1 MKKNIIVT
9 GGSSGLG
16 NFLARKLRKENNNVI
31 NLSRKN
37 VKNLKSFECDLSNE
51 AELILCFKKI
61 KKHFKKIDCIIF
73 CAGKSSFK
81 TKNIQS
87 KWMQSL
93 KDNLLSVVLTIDVF
107 SRFYKMTKMDII
119 IFSSIAGKKILLDAP
134 IEYSVS
140 KSALNF
146 YGKAISKKF
155 SKDQV
160 RVNIISPGNILLKNN
175 NWFKR
180 LKKSKYK
187 TLNYIN
193 KNVPTK
199 KFCDPNSIF
208 KLIKIILD
216 KKSNFL
222 GSNIIM
228 DGGQSI

>member
-16 NFLARKLRKENNNVI
+16 NFLARKLEKENNNVI

-37 VKNLKSFECDLSNE
+37 IKNLKSFQCDLTNE
-51 AELILCFKKI
+51 FELELSFKKI
-61 KKHFKKIDCIIF
+61 KKQYKKIDCIIF

-81 TKNIQS
+81 TKNIQTR
-87 KWMQSL
+87 WMQSL
-93 KDNLLSVVLTIDVF
+93 KDNLLSVVFTIDTF
-107 SRFYKMTKMDII
+107 SRFYKMKKLDII
-119 IFSSIAGKKILLDAP
+119 IFSSIAGKKILTDAP

-146 YGKAISKKF
+146 YGKFISKKF
-155 SKDQV
+155 SKNQV
-160 RVNIISPGNILLKNN
+160 RINIISPGNILLKDN
-175 NWFKR
+175 NWFWR
-180 LKKSKYK
+180 LKKNKQK

-208 KLIKIILD
+208 NLIKIILD

-222 GSNIIM
+222 GSNITM

>member
-1 MKKNIIVT
+1 MRKNIIVT
-9 GGSSGLG
+9 GASSGLG
-16 NFLARKLRKENNNVI
+16 NFLARKLEKENNNVI

-37 VKNLKSFECDLSNE
+37 VKNIKSFECDLSNE
-51 AELILCFKKI
+51 FELELCFKKI

-81 TKNIQS
+81 SKNIQS
-87 KWMQSL
+87 RWIQSL
-93 KDNLLSVVLTIDVF
+93 KDNLLSVVFTIDIF
-107 SRFYKMTKMDII
+107 SRFYKMKKLDII
-119 IFSSIAGKKILLDAP
+119 IFSSIAGKKILTDAP

-146 YGKAISKKF
+146 YGKFISKKF
-155 SKDQV
+155 SKNQV
-160 RVNIISPGNILLKNN
+160 RINIISPGNILLKDN
-175 NWFKR
+175 NWFRR
-180 LKKSKYK
+180 LKNNKQK

-199 KFCDPNSIF
+199 KFCDPNLIF
-208 KLIKIILD
+208 DLIKIILD

-222 GSNIIM
+222 GSNITM